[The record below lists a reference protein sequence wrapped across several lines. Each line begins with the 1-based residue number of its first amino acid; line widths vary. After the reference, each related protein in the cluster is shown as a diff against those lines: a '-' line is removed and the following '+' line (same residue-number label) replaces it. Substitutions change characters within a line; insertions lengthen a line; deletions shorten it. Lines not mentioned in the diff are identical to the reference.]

1 MGRFAVLLIAF
12 TLFTSGLVA
21 GCAAAGGQTNAPNA
35 TDTATNETMT
45 CRDLKDGVA
54 CDLTFVA
61 DDD

>member
-1 MGRFAVLLIAF
+1 MLLIAF

-21 GCAAAGGQTNAPNA
+21 GCAATASQTNAPNV

-45 CRDLKDGVA
+45 CRDVKDGVE